1 MAVPEMKLVLDSL
14 VVKREGWSLSVN
26 GTFLP
31 GVHLVSG
38 DVGSGK
44 STLAQIIAGFQ
55 KPAHGT
61 VSREGISKVMLSM
74 QHPEYH
80 ITGLT
85 VEKEC
90 ASWGLN
96 APDILAS
103 AMLSGKEEESP
114 FTLSRGEL
122 KRLHLACVLERA
134 TDLLLLDE
142 PFSSLDCAEK
152 ERVCTRIN
160 QKHYGITIIFT
171 HEQTTFPRVDH
182 IWEICQGCLVDCGD
196 MPGALERWQH
206 APARI
211 QDLIRAHNGP
221 RNLTTRDILEAAWQ
235 THESG

>member
-1 MAVPEMKLVLDSL
+1 MAVPDMKLVLEAL
-14 VVKREGWSLSVN
+14 VAGREGWSLSATA
-26 GTFLP
+26 TFLP

-55 KPAHGT
+55 KPVHGT
-61 VSREGISKVMLSM
+61 VSREGIQQVMLSM

-90 ASWGLN
+90 ASWGLD
-96 APDILAS
+96 APSILAS
-103 AMLSGKEEESP
+103 VKLSGKEEMSP
-114 FTLSRGEL
+114 FSLSRGEL

-134 TDLLLLDE
+134 SDLLLLDE

-152 ERVCTRIN
+152 ERVCTRIDQN
-160 QKHYGITIIFT
+160 HHGITIIFT

-182 IWEICQGCLVDCGD
+182 IWEICGGCLVDRGD
-196 MPGALERWQH
+196 YAGR
-206 APARI
+206 
-211 QDLIRAHNGP
+211 
-221 RNLTTRDILEAAWQ
+221 T
-235 THESG
+235 